1 MIINHMHVDI
11 IWHNL
16 PEISYTEGGNK
27 KKKKSKLSVLWFC
40 QFCPFQFAKGYV
52 FSFTAVNRPGEEA

>member
-1 MIINHMHVDI
+1 MRINHMQVDI

-16 PEISYTEGGNK
+16 PERSYTEGGN

-40 QFCPFQFAKGYV
+40 QLCPFQFAKAYV
-52 FSFTAVNRPGEEA
+52 VSFTVVNRRGEEA